1 MPIKVWIGVFIV
13 GAAVSF
19 LVWRGERGE
28 GLESTKWPSVP
39 GVMTE
44 SSVSKTS
51 DSQGNQNENLIVEYK
66 YAVAGKALQGD
77 RVSIGNTGEAAND
90 IVARYPKGKA
100 VQVFYDPRHPAAS
113 VLEPGAEGAEIWAGI
128 SIICLLLAIIF
139 LLVAAWRK
147 FKKPRA
153 MVTPVQVA

>member
-1 MPIKVWIGVFIV
+1 MSVPIKVWIWVFIV

-44 SSVSKTS
+44 SSVSETF
-51 DSQGNQNENLIVEYK
+51 DTQQGTTNKRVIVEYK

-77 RVSIGNTGEAAND
+77 RVSIGNTGEAKND

-100 VQVFYDPRHPAAS
+100 VQVFYDPRNPAAS
-113 VLEPGAEGAEIWAGI
+113 VLEPGAEGAETWAGV
-128 SIICLLLAIIF
+128 SIICLLLAIIC

-153 MVTPVQVA
+153 MVTPG